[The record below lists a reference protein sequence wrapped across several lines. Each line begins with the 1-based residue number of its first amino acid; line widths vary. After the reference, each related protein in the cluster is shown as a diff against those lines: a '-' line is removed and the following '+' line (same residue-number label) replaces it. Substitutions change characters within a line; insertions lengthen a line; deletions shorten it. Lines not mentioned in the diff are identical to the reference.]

1 MIISLLVVI
10 GVLALMFKLTG
21 LVFSFFGK
29 LLGLVF
35 SGIGYF
41 FVGILA
47 IGMIGM
53 AIVIIPLVVIIGI
66 SSIVAALT

>member
-21 LVFSFFGK
+21 LAFSIFGK
-29 LLGLVF
+29 LLGLLF

-41 FVGILA
+41 FVGLLA

-53 AIVIIPLVVIIGI
+53 AIVIIPVVIMVGI
-66 SSIVAALT
+66 CAIVAALT